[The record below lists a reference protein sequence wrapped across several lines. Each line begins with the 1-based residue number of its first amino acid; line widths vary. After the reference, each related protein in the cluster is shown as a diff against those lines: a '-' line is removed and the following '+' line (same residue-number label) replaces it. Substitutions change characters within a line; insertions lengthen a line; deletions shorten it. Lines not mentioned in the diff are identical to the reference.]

1 MNIKKAVLDELER
14 QGMPKTELA
23 RLMGVTRQGLDS
35 ALRSPNLNTLTKMA
49 KALSMRPSELLALAE
64 EL

>member
-14 QGMPKTELA
+14 QGMPKSGLA

-35 ALRSPNLNTLTKMA
+35 ALRSPNLATLTKMA
-49 KALSMRPSELLALAE
+49 NALSIRPSTLLALAE